1 MNLDLTCPELLSK
14 PTAKNMPKT
23 WELNSQK
30 KKKNII
36 RVMSVLK
43 EEEMAKRIDFT

>member
-1 MNLDLTCPELLSK
+1 MNLDLTCPELLTK

-30 KKKNII
+30 KKIII